1 MSTLAYYSLILNL
14 CNHRLANMSSRYDG
28 HISMIHYSHSDP
40 LLILNVPHC
49 VSVMGIHIGI
59 DHLHYMTHY
68 KAQALGASE
77 TKIIVVFSDAS
88 SPCVTKPN
96 KTFRR
101 GFTLHY
107 LTLSVRSRSQ
117 LVEKFP

>member
-1 MSTLAYYSLILNL
+1 MSTLAYYFLILNL
-14 CNHRLANMSSRYDG
+14 CNHQLVNMSSRYDG
-28 HISMIHYSHSDP
+28 HISMIHYSYSNP

-49 VSVMGIHIGI
+49 LSVMDIPIGI

-68 KAQALGASE
+68 KAQGLGASE

-88 SPCVTKPN
+88 SPCATKPN

-117 LVEKFP
+117 LVETFP